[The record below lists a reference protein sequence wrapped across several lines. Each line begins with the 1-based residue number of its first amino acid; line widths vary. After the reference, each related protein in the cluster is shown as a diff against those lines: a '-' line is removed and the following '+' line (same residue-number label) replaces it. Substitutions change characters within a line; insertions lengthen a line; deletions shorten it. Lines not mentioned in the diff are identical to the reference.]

1 MRKKKKPVVTQTQLV
16 QKAVVEQET
25 PVVGASL
32 LSYTYA
38 EDTEKAVVGC
48 MIMNPDTVMP
58 ILNERGVSKDW
69 FYVPQA
75 ATLYMTIHAM
85 IQEGAPVDLLSVC
98 QRLKDKGRMDEAGG
112 SLYIEKCVDVSPV
125 AYGIDSLL
133 DKLYEKYILR
143 STVALCRGGL
153 DDCLSHKVPPMAVM
167 DGLIERSAQ
176 IRDSTHIGK
185 SVALIHEKSKQDFD
199 DAKAGI
205 VKGIPSFYGPLNDII
220 GAYYPTN
227 QYIIAA
233 RPSDGKTTFACN
245 EAIHK
250 GLILKK
256 PVVIVSQEMSEQI
269 LREQMA
275 GSIAD
280 ISSFSMRLG
289 IFSDDQ
295 RTRFH
300 DALDLLKDSPIYIND
315 NHMTIEEICSWL
327 IYMKATKHIEM
338 AIVDYLQLV
347 PNSHYMMSGM
357 TTNDVVAIKSAKLKL
372 IGKRLNLVNMVLSQ
386 LSRTGIRNRE
396 NTPPPPTVEALR
408 DSGAVEQDA
417 DGVIFLYKKPNMD
430 FTAFI
435 SDKDWQMEID
445 VSKHRCGPLGICPAV
460 FVRRRQKWETP
471 TQYEVRRSHE
481 ETNKNYVSD
490 GFKNETKSEAATQ
503 EDFNTPY

>member
-1 MRKKKKPVVTQTQLV
+1 
-16 QKAVVEQET
+16 
-25 PVVGASL
+25 
-32 LSYTYA
+32 
-38 EDTEKAVVGC
+38 
-48 MIMNPDTVMP
+48 
-58 ILNERGVSKDW
+58 
-69 FYVPQA
+69 
-75 ATLYMTIHAM
+75 
-85 IQEGAPVDLLSVC
+85 
-98 QRLKDKGRMDEAGG
+98 
-112 SLYIEKCVDVSPV
+112 
-125 AYGIDSLL
+125 
-133 DKLYEKYILR
+133 
-143 STVALCRGGL
+143 
-153 DDCLSHKVPPMAVM
+153 MAVM

-176 IRDSTHIGK
+176 ILDSTHLGL
-185 SVALIHEKSKQDFD
+185 SVKTLHDESKQDFD

-205 VKGIPSFYGPLNDII
+205 VKGIPSFYAPLNDII

-250 GLILKK
+250 GLILGK
-256 PVVIVSQEMSEQI
+256 PVAIISQEMSEKI
-269 LREQMA
+269 LREQMS

-280 ISSFSMRLG
+280 ISSFAMRQG
-289 IFSDDQ
+289 IFSDEQ

-300 DALDLLKDSPIYIND
+300 EAQDKLLNSPIYIND

-327 IYMKATKHIEM
+327 IYMKATKHIEF

-347 PNSHYMMSGM
+347 PNSHYMMNGM
-357 TTNDVVAIKSAKLKL
+357 TTNDVVAIKSAKLKQ
-372 IGKRLNLVNMVLSQ
+372 IGKRLNIVNMVLSQ

-445 VSKHRCGPLGICPAV
+445 VSKHRCGPLGICPAM

-481 ETNKNYVSD
+481 ETNKNYISD
-490 GFKNETKSEAATQ
+490 GFQNETKTEQETQ
-503 EDFNTPY
+503 QDFNTPY